1 MDYRMPLYIQLQ
13 DIILKKIEEKKYL
26 PGEMIPS
33 ERKMAEIYGV
43 NRMTVKRA
51 INKLVEEGYL
61 YRELGVGTFV
71 AKRDNKKI
79 DIDYQNETGNSGI
92 SAIFRERG
100 IKISNRILGMG
111 DITGSKFINYKLGQ
125 AETEIIWGLHRV
137 RFGDNMPFAIEYT
150 YVPKKYFDDIDNFDF
165 SKVSLYDYMEANG
178 HLPTHFIQ
186 NLIICSA
193 NEKIADLLNVKKGSA
208 VFRIE
213 YQASDKDYNLVEYT
227 KSYLNPE
234 FAEFRFVAEAE

>member
-51 INKLVEEGYL
+51 INKLVEQGYL
-61 YRELGVGTFV
+61 HREL
-71 AKRDNKKI
+71 
-79 DIDYQNETGNSGI
+79 
-92 SAIFRERG
+92 IFRERG
-100 IKISNRILGMG
+100 IKISNRILGIG

-125 AETEIIWGLHRV
+125 AEEEIIWGLHRV
-137 RFGDNMPFAIEYT
+137 RFGDGIPFAIEYT
-150 YVPKKYFDDIDNFDF
+150 YVPKKYFGDIDNFDF
-165 SKVSLYDYMEANG
+165 SKVSLYDYMEAKG
-178 HLPTHFIQ
+178 HLPMHFIQ
-186 NLIICSA
+186 KLIICSA
-193 NEKIADLLNVKKGSA
+193 NEKIADLLNVKKGGA

>member
-1 MDYRMPLYIQLQ
+1 
-13 DIILKKIEEKKYL
+13 
-26 PGEMIPS
+26 
-33 ERKMAEIYGV
+33 MAEIYGV

-51 INKLVEEGYL
+51 INKLVEQGYL
-61 YRELGVGTFV
+61 HRELGVGTFV
-71 AKRDNKKI
+71 EKGDNKKI
-79 DIDYQNETGNSGI
+79 DIDYQSETGNSGI

-100 IKISNRILGMG
+100 IKISNRILGIG

-125 AETEIIWGLHRV
+125 AEEEIIWGLHRV
-137 RFGDNMPFAIEYT
+137 RFGDGIPFAIEYT
-150 YVPKKYFDDIDNFDF
+150 YVPKKYFGDIDNFDF
-165 SKVSLYDYMEANG
+165 SKVSLYDYMEAKG
-178 HLPTHFIQ
+178 HLPMHFIQ
-186 NLIICSA
+186 KLIICSA
-193 NEKIADLLNVKKGSA
+193 NEKIADLLNVKKGGA